1 MIPLPDDPSK
11 PIGIFDSGVGGLT
24 VVKQVLDRL
33 PSEAIVYFGDT
44 ARVPYGTKS
53 AKAVQAFAVQDTEFL
68 LRQGVKMVVVACHT
82 ASSVALDVL
91 VGRFAVPI
99 LGVVEPGVDS
109 ALKSTR
115 NRKIG
120 VIGTR
125 ATIASRTYERQ
136 LAAKGAGVRVHSRA
150 CPLFVPFAEEGWL
163 EGEIIR
169 KVAETYLQ
177 PFRESGIDT
186 MILGC
191 THYPLLKTVIAQV
204 LGDGVVLIDSATETA
219 RVIQSR
225 LAELKLENTR
235 NTIPEHRFTVS
246 DIPDPFREVG
256 ERFLGKKLG
265 PIEQIDIE
273 KIQA

>member
-1 MIPLPDDPSK
+1 
-11 PIGIFDSGVGGLT
+11 
-24 VVKQVLDRL
+24 
-33 PSEAIVYFGDT
+33 
-44 ARVPYGTKS
+44 
-53 AKAVQAFAVQDTEFL
+53 
-68 LRQGVKMVVVACHT
+68 
-82 ASSVALDVL
+82 
-91 VGRFAVPI
+91 
-99 LGVVEPGVDS
+99 
-109 ALKSTR
+109 
-115 NRKIG
+115 
-120 VIGTR
+120 
-125 ATIASRTYERQ
+125 
-136 LAAKGAGVRVHSRA
+136 
-150 CPLFVPFAEEGWL
+150 
-163 EGEIIR
+163 
-169 KVAETYLQ
+169 
-177 PFRESGIDT
+177 

>member
-33 PSEAIVYFGDT
+33 PREAIVYFGDT

-136 LAAKGAGVRVHSRA
+136 LAAKCAGVRVHSRA